1 VKINKKMARIEKSLN
16 FYPLEKLEA
25 QDTLW
30 VRLCTY
36 AHTQGN
42 FKTEGSRHCLG
53 SIVYLHTKGNFKT
66 GEGNHVSKTGMY
78 LHKNKFI

>member
-1 VKINKKMARIEKSLN
+1 VKINKKMARTEKSLN
-16 FYPLEKLEA
+16 FCPLEKLEA

-30 VRLCTY
+30 V
-36 AHTQGN
+36 HTQGN
-42 FKTEGSRHCLG
+42 CKAEGSRHCLG

-78 LHKNKFI
+78 RYLHKN